1 VSISSPARTCPNC
14 GSQLSGATQLCPVC
28 MFRQALAGAAES
40 GNSFSE
46 EGLKPPSDPGAQ
58 RFDQYE
64 LVRGEDGKPIELGR
78 GAMGVTYKAFDM
90 DLRCYVTLKLINE
103 RYLGDE
109 RARLRFLREARAA
122 ASVRH
127 PNVASVFHL
136 GRRGETYF
144 YAMEFVEGET
154 LQHLIQ
160 RSGRLD
166 VKLALQ
172 IVTQV
177 AAGLAAIH
185 KKNLVHRDIKPS
197 NIIVSLEEGEA
208 LTAKIIDLGLAKAA
222 NEAPSEAVTTT
233 PGAFSGT
240 PEFASPEQFAGI
252 GVDIRSDLYSLG
264 VTLWEMLTGQA
275 PFRGSAAEMMH
286 QHQHAAL
293 PREQVKRVPQPVV
306 ILLQT
311 LLAKDPAR
319 RFQEPAQLLPAIP
332 TVLRS
337 IDRGSHLSDRQLLQ
351 IASSRNHALLHRV
364 VTAVAVS
371 KFRFILWVIVG
382 LSIVSGAVFVGNV
395 RFSSRQPRSQTSVPP
410 LARSI
415 KAPEKS
421 IAVLPFESLSDSRSD
436 IYFAD
441 GVQDEILSNL
451 AKISE
456 LTVISRTSVMK
467 YRPGGDRDLR
477 SIANTLGVAHVV
489 EGTVRRSGSRFRIT
503 TALIDAQTDATLW
516 SESYDR
522 DLTDI
527 FAIQSEI
534 AQTVASKL
542 RARLSPEERRGIE
555 ERPTDNL
562 QAYDLYL
569 QGKNTL
575 ADAFLAVDRP
585 EEELVLSA
593 IKSFEE
599 AIRKDPKFA
608 LAYVQLAEAHIS
620 HYAEY
625 YDRTPKRRA
634 LAERAVNEAL
644 RLRPDLPEVHLT
656 AAGYFY
662 ICWRD
667 YEAVR
672 MHLAF
677 AERARPN
684 NPFALHLAGLTSRR
698 QGDWEEAMRSLQKA
712 VTLDPK
718 NLDILGGLA
727 DTHCYLRQYQAYDQ
741 IFDRIIELEPNKPF
755 IKVQKAFTALHRA
768 ADLTDLQSALALFP
782 ASSDDVDIVSLRIN
796 TAILARDWPAARE
809 ILRSTSNDRVRF
821 RVGASFGF
829 GFVPCE
835 AVEIVVKLYA
845 GGRLTSDAGVSETRD
860 ELSRLVEAH
869 PEDAAPGSALGI
881 IDAALG
887 QKEAAIQNAKRAVE
901 RLPVSRDAVNGPDFV
916 VNLATV
922 YAWTNEPD
930 LALQELTTS
939 ARTPAGIT
947 YGLLKL
953 DPRWDPLRTDPR
965 FEKLVAELAPR
976 E

>member
-28 MFRQALAGAAES
+28 MFRQALAGAGES
-40 GNSFSE
+40 ENSFLE
-46 EGLKPPSDPGAQ
+46 EGLEPPSDSGAQ

-64 LVRGEDGKPIELGR
+64 LVRGEDGRPIELGR
-78 GAMGVTYKAFDM
+78 GAMGVTYRAFDV
-90 DLRCYVTLKLINE
+90 DLQCYVTLKLINE

-109 RARLRFLREARAA
+109 TARLRFLREARAA

-136 GRRGETYF
+136 GRKRDTYF
-144 YAMEFVEGET
+144 YAMEYVEGET

-197 NIIVSLEEGEA
+197 NIIVNLEEGEA
-208 LTAKIIDLGLAKAA
+208 LTAKIIDLGLAKAP
-222 NEAPSEAVTTT
+222 NQAPSEAVTST
-233 PGAFSGT
+233 PGAFAGT

-252 GVDIRSDLYSLG
+252 GVDTRSDLYSLG

-275 PFRGSAAEMMH
+275 PFRGSAAEVIR
-286 QHQHAAL
+286 QHQHASL
-293 PREQVKRVPQPVV
+293 PREQLKRVPQPVV
-306 ILLQT
+306 ILLRT
-311 LLAKDPAR
+311 LLEKDPAR
-319 RFQEPAQLLPAIP
+319 RFQEPAQLLLAIP
-332 TVLRS
+332 TVLRA

-351 IASSRNHALLHRV
+351 IVSSRNHGLLHRV
-364 VTAVAVS
+364 VTAVAAS
-371 KFRFILWVIVG
+371 KLRFILLVIAG
-382 LSIVSGAVFVGNV
+382 LLIVTAAVFVGNIML
-395 RFSSRQPRSQTSVPP
+395 SSHLSPSQTSVPP
-410 LARSI
+410 LARSLR
-415 KAPEKS
+415 APERS
-421 IAVLPFESLSDSRSD
+421 IAVLPFESLSDSKSD

-451 AKISE
+451 AKISQ

-489 EGTVRRSGSRFRIT
+489 EGTVRRSGNRCRIT
-503 TALIDAQTDATLW
+503 TALIDALTEATLW

-562 QAYDLYL
+562 EAYDLYL
-569 QGKNTL
+569 QGKNSL
-575 ADAFLAVDRP
+575 AAATSGDLP
-585 EEELVLSA
+585 WEGLVLSA
-593 IKSFEE
+593 IKSLEG
-599 AIRKDPKFA
+599 ATRKDPKFA
-608 LAYVQLAEAHIS
+608 LAYCQLAEAQLALHWDQPHGS
-620 HYAEY
+620 Q
-625 YDRTPKRRA
+625 RRA
-634 LAERAVNEAL
+634 FAETAVNEAL
-644 RLRPDLPEVHLT
+644 RLRPDLPEIHL
-656 AAGYFY
+656 AAARYFY
-662 ICWRD
+662 YGWRD
-667 YEAVR
+667 YDRVR
-672 MHLAF
+672 VHLAF

-684 NPFALHLAGLTSRR
+684 NPGALCLAGLISQR
-698 QGDWEEAMRSLQKA
+698 QGDWEGAMRSLQKA
-712 VTLDPK
+712 VALDPR
-718 NLDILGGLA
+718 NFEFLIQLA
-727 DTHCYLRQYQAYDQ
+727 NHHWWRRQYQACDQ
-741 IFDRIIELEPNKPF
+741 IFDRMIELYPNKPF
-755 IKVQKAFTALHRA
+755 IRMEKAWIAVHRA
-768 ADLTDLQSALALFP
+768 ADLTEVQTALALYP
-782 ASSDDVDIVSLRIN
+782 DSSDDVDIVSLRIY
-796 TAILARDWPAARE
+796 TAILARDWPRVRE
-809 ILRSTSNDRVRF
+809 ILRRTSNERVRF
-821 RVGASFGF
+821 GHFPNNF
-829 GFVPCE
+829 PGFVPRK
-835 AVEIVVKLYA
+835 AVEIVVKLYT
-845 GGRLTSDAGVSETRD
+845 GERPTSDAGFAEARD
-860 ELSRLVEAH
+860 ELSRLVEAD
-869 PEDAAPGSALGI
+869 PKDCSAAGVLGI
-881 IDAALG
+881 IDAALR
-887 QKEAAIQNAKRAVE
+887 QKEAAIENAKRAVA
-901 RLPVSRDAVNGPDFV
+901 RLPVSRDAVTGPDFV
-916 VNLATV
+916 MDLATV

-939 ARTPAGIT
+939 ARTPGGVT
-947 YGLLKL
+947 YGFLKL

-965 FEKLVAELAPR
+965 FEQLVAELAPP

>member
-1 VSISSPARTCPNC
+1 MSAI
-14 GSQLSGATQLCPVC
+14 G
-28 MFRQALAGAAES
+28 
-40 GNSFSE
+40 
-46 EGLKPPSDPGAQ
+46 
-58 RFDQYE
+58 DQS
-64 LVRGEDGKPIELGR
+64 
-78 GAMGVTYKAFDM
+78 
-90 DLRCYVTLKLINE
+90 
-103 RYLGDE
+103 
-109 RARLRFLREARAA
+109 ARLRFLREARAA

-136 GRRGETYF
+136 GRKRDTYF

-166 VKLALQ
+166 LKLALQ

-197 NIIVSLEEGEA
+197 NIIVSLEDGEA
-208 LTAKIIDLGLAKAA
+208 VTAKIIDLGLAKAP
-222 NEAPSEAVTTT
+222 NEAAFEAVTTT

-240 PEFASPEQFAGI
+240 PEFASPELFAGI
-252 GVDIRSDLYSLG
+252 GVDTRSDLYSLG

-275 PFRGSAAEMMH
+275 PFRGSAAEMMR
-286 QHQHAAL
+286 QHQHASL
-293 PREQVKRVPQPVV
+293 PREQLKRVPQPVV

-311 LLAKDPAR
+311 LLQNDPAR
-319 RFQEPAQLLPAIP
+319 RFQEPAQLLLAMP
-332 TVLRS
+332 TVLRA
-337 IDRGSHLSDRQLLQ
+337 IDRGSHLIDRQLLQ
-351 IASSRNHALLHRV
+351 NASSRKQGPFNRV

-382 LSIVSGAVFVGNV
+382 LLIVTGAVFVGNV
-395 RFSSRQPRSQTSVPP
+395 RFSSRQPPSQTSVPP

-421 IAVLPFESLSDSRSD
+421 IAVLPFESLSDSKSD

-441 GVQDEILSNL
+441 GLQDEILSNL
-451 AKISE
+451 AKISQ

-467 YRPGGDRDLR
+467 YRPGANRDLR
-477 SIANTLGVAHVV
+477 SIANALGVAHVV
-489 EGTVRRSGSRFRIT
+489 EGTVRRSGHRFRIT

-575 ADAFLAVDRP
+575 AHSFSGDLFA
-585 EEELVLSA
+585 EGLVLSA
-593 IKSFEE
+593 IKSLEE
-599 AIRKDPKFA
+599 ATRKDPKFA
-608 LAYVQLAEAHIS
+608 LAYCQLTEAHLALYGD
-620 HYAEY
+620 HPHP
-625 YDRTPKRRA
+625 RRRA
-634 LAERAVNEAL
+634 FAETAVNEAL
-644 RLRPDLPEVHLT
+644 RLRPDLPEVHL
-656 AAGYFY
+656 AAARYFY
-662 ICWRD
+662 YGWRD
-667 YEAVR
+667 YDRVR
-672 MHLAF
+672 VHLAF

-684 NPFALHLAGLTSRR
+684 NPGALCIAGLMSQR
-698 QGDWEEAMRSLQKA
+698 QGDWEKAMRSLQKA
-712 VTLDPK
+712 VALDPR
-718 NLDILGGLA
+718 NFEFLIQLA
-727 DTHCYLRQYQAYDQ
+727 NHHWWRRQYQACDQ
-741 IFDRIIELEPNKPF
+741 IFDRIIELEPNKPLL
-755 IKVQKAFTALHRA
+755 KVLKAWIAVNRA
-768 ADLTDLQSALALFP
+768 ADLTEVQAALALFP
-782 ASSDDVDIVSLRIN
+782 SSLDDVDIVSLRIH
-796 TAILARDWPAARE
+796 TAILARDWLAARE
-809 ILRSTSNDRVRF
+809 ILRRSSNDRVRF
-821 RVGASFGF
+821 GHFPNNAP
-829 GFVPCE
+829 GFVPRKAVE
-835 AVEIVVKLYA
+835 AVIKLYA
-845 GGRLTSDAGVSETRD
+845 GEWLTNDAGVAEARD
-860 ELSRLVEAH
+860 ELRRLVEAD
-869 PEDAAPGSALGI
+869 PEDHSAAKVLGI
-881 IDAALG
+881 IDAVSG
-887 QKEAAIQNAKRAVE
+887 QKETAIQDAKRAVE
-901 RLPVSRDAVNGPDFV
+901 RLPVTRDAVDGPSCV
-916 VNLATV
+916 IHLATV
-922 YAWTNEPD
+922 YAWANEPD

-939 ARTPAGIT
+939 SRTPGGVT
-947 YGLLKL
+947 YGFLKL